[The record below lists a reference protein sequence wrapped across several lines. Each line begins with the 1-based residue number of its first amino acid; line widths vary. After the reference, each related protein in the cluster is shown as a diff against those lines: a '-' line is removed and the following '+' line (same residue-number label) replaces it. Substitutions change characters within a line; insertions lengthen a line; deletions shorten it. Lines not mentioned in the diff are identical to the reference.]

1 MSIAT
6 AFATEQVLAHVEDFA
21 TKLAERAETM
31 DRNAKFDQQILDEGA
46 ALGLVKLIFDEN
58 LDLDLSRMPL
68 VHDVTER
75 IASVCPPVAMELGV
89 MRLVAYL
96 LSRYAPPAVR
106 ERWLQP
112 TIEGRAYGSFALT
125 EPQAGTDLRGMLT
138 VARRDGD
145 NYILSGQKCWVGFAP
160 VASYAIVL
168 CKLESTDRD
177 APTIALVVDMS
188 SKGASGEPGPELSG
202 FRGLTNGAL
211 RFDNVVVP
219 AGNALQ
225 VDGFAGMMDGLNMA
239 RIDAASYACGLLR
252 GALEVSVE
260 RAATRTAFGK
270 RIGDLPSIQIKL
282 GRMRAAYHTARE
294 LAMRA
299 TETYMQGTGG
309 DQDIISIAKMTASD
323 LAREHT
329 DQAMQIFGASGL
341 IAYSRVERLHRDAK
355 ATQIFDG
362 TSEIHETM
370 LGRRLVNAFV
380 KDGHG
385 GSYMPSWKIGQPA
398 ETLTGA

>member
-1 MSIAT
+1 MSVAT
-6 AFATEQVLAHVEDFA
+6 AIAPEQILANVENFAA
-21 TKLAERAETM
+21 KLAERAETM
-31 DRNAKFDQQILDEGA
+31 DRNATFDKEVLDEGA
-46 ALGLVKLIFDEN
+46 ALGFVKLIFDEN

-96 LSRYAPPAVR
+96 LSRYAPSAVK
-106 ERWLQP
+106 ERWMQP

-125 EPQAGTDLRGMLT
+125 EPQAGTDLRGMVT

-145 NYILSGQKCWVGFAP
+145 NYILTGQKCWVGFAP

-188 SKGASGEPGPELSG
+188 SNGASGEPGPELSG
-202 FRGLTNGAL
+202 FRGLSNGTL
-211 RFDNVVVP
+211 RFENVVVP

-260 RAATRTAFGK
+260 RAVARTAFGK

-299 TETYMQGTGG
+299 TETYMQGNGG

-370 LGRRLVNAFV
+370 LGRRLVNAFA

-385 GSYMPSWKIGQPA
+385 GSYMPSWK
-398 ETLTGA
+398 TGRAIEDPIDA

>member
-1 MSIAT
+1 
-6 AFATEQVLAHVEDFA
+6 
-21 TKLAERAETM
+21 
-31 DRNAKFDQQILDEGA
+31 
-46 ALGLVKLIFDEN
+46 
-58 LDLDLSRMPL
+58 MPL

-96 LSRYAPPAVR
+96 LSRYAPPAVK

-112 TIEGRAYGSFALT
+112 TIEGHAYGSFALT

-168 CKLESTDRD
+168 CKVDSTERD

-202 FRGLTNGAL
+202 FRGLTNGTL

-260 RAATRTAFGK
+260 RAVARTAFGK

-370 LGRRLVNAFV
+370 LGRRLVNAFA

-385 GSYMPSWKIGQPA
+385 GSYMPSWKTGRAI